1 MHGGFAKNISKT
13 RFRVETSHGCRMSG
27 SSQSPS
33 SWEAAFQL
41 ALAGTHA
48 PFTVVDDVVLDR
60 RMLL

>member
-1 MHGGFAKNISKT
+1 
-13 RFRVETSHGCRMSG
+13 MSG

-41 ALAGTHA
+41 ALAATHA